1 MELFTTTL
9 LSLALGL
16 TIGIRIKWVKRKREE
31 TFPRYDQPNE
41 MHYIVPYNSHGL
53 KPYFDTIEI
62 RFLKRILQN
71 DEKQLSVIEANEI
84 LRIEKLSKENQRQ
97 RRHLF
102 LKDLNVKLK
111 MIFKIPECI
120 ERIST
125 EADRRSKYYCLH
137 SQIKKETIE
146 ELLIEDVN
154 KPLFTV

>member
-1 MELFTTTL
+1 MELITTTL

-16 TIGIRIKWVKRKREE
+16 TIGISFKRIYRNPEE
-31 TFPRYDQPNE
+31 TYPNNG
-41 MHYIVPYNSHGL
+41 MHSEQNKMKHFKSQVLI
-53 KPYFDTIEI
+53 PYFDTLEL

-71 DEKQLSVIEANEI
+71 DQKQLSVNEANEI

-120 ERIST
+120 ERLSN
-125 EADRRSKYYCLH
+125 ENDRRSKYYCLH
-137 SQIKKETIE
+137 NQIKKESIE
-146 ELLIEDVN
+146 ELIKEDLN
-154 KPLFTV
+154 KEI